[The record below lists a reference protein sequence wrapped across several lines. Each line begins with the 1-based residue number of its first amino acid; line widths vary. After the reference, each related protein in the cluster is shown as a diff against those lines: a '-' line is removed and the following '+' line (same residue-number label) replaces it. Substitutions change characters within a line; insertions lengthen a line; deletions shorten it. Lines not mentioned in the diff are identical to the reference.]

1 MSDLSNTPLTEAILQ
16 KCFKSKTYVRD
27 SQFDILW
34 YLGGKNNVTIGEK
47 SGKFYLIPAEKF
59 KAVIEMLPQGIIQ
72 VPYTPGSQE
81 PTPITTLADLLRI
94 YPELTIILTKYK
106 L

>member
-1 MSDLSNTPLTEAILQ
+1 MADLSNTPLTEAILQ

-59 KAVIEMLPQGIIQ
+59 KAVIEMLPQGIIE
-72 VPYTPGSQE
+72 VPSNPESQE
-81 PTPITTLADLLRI
+81 PNYLTTLEDLQRI
-94 YPELTIILTKYK
+94 FPELTNTFA
-106 L
+106 